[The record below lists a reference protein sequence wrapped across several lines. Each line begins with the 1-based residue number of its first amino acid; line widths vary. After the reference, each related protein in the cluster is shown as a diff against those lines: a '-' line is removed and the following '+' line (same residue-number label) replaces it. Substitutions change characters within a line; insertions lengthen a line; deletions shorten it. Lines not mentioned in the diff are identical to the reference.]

1 MIFVFLYCSHAV
13 QLLNCSFADLILFAN
28 LYWKFFI
35 KVIFILIKNLYLK
48 H

>member
-1 MIFVFLYCSHAV
+1 MIDDLCCIIVFYEMFLGFV
-13 QLLNCSFADLILFAN
+13 DLILFAN
-28 LYWKFFI
+28 LYWKIFI